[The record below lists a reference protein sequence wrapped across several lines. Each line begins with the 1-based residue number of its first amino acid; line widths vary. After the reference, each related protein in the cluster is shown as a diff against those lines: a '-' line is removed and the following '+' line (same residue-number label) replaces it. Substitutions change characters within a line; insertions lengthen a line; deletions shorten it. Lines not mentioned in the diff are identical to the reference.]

1 MDLHAAAPAAAPRP
15 AALDAPTLC
24 HAFQLTAA
32 ERPDEVALRNP
43 GDQIAITWREYAER
57 VERLASGL
65 ARLGVERGDAVAI
78 MLLNRPEFHLV
89 DTAAL
94 HLGAAP
100 FSVYNTSTPEQ
111 VAHQLRN
118 AGTRVIVTERHFL
131 ETVQAARK
139 LAPDVEHLVQLDGAD
154 DDIMSLAEVEGTGL
168 ASFRFAETW
177 QAVGPDDL
185 ATIIYTSGTT

>member
-1 MDLHAAAPAAAPRP
+1 MDLHAAAPAAAARPR
-15 AALDAPTLC
+15 ALDAPTLC

-89 DTAAL
+89 DTAVL
-94 HLGAAP
+94 HLGAVP

-111 VAHQLRN
+111 VAHQFRN
-118 AGTRVIVTERHFL
+118 AGTRVVVMR
-131 ETVQAARK
+131 
-139 LAPDVEHLVQLDGAD
+139 APLPRDRAGRPPR
-154 DDIMSLAEVEGTGL
+154 SCPP
-168 ASFRFAETW
+168 SS
-177 QAVGPDDL
+177 
-185 ATIIYTSGTT
+185 TSSRSTAPTTTS

>member
-89 DTAAL
+89 DTAVL
-94 HLGAAP
+94 HLGAIP

-111 VAHQLRN
+111 VAHQFRN
-118 AGTRVIVTERHFL
+118 AGNRVVVTERHFL
-131 ETVQAARK
+131 PAVLAARRMVPEV
-139 LAPDVEHLVQLDGAD
+139 AHVILVDGT
-154 DDIMSLAEVEGTGL
+154 EPGTAGL
-168 ASFRFAETW
+168 EALEEAGTSAFRFAE
-177 QAVGPDDL
+177 
-185 ATIIYTSGTT
+185 